1 MIDIYNYLK
10 YWTIIVGIILI
21 YSIIKLYK
29 MYYETFDN
37 QIEERHKNV
46 KSDLMALLNVSN
58 ERIQNINVIENE
70 NNLQIE
76 FEILPRKIG
85 QEQQPLLKEIKENVA
100 LKISKLDFPMIRID
114 DNNPNIQKP
123 FARFDFQEISLSNQE
138 NKIKSDENKNHNQ
151 FINPSYSSQKKYLT
165 FLENGFHHDPEIDRT
180 YKFDEH
186 ANIYLEPLPTF
197 TVSND

>member
-1 MIDIYNYLK
+1 M
-10 YWTIIVGIILI
+10 
-21 YSIIKLYK
+21 S
-29 MYYETFDN
+29 F
-37 QIEERHKNV
+37 
-46 KSDLMALLNVSN
+46 LNVSN
-58 ERIQNINVIENE
+58 DRIQNIKVNENE

-85 QEQQPLLKEIKENVA
+85 QEQQPLLKEIKESIA

-114 DNNPNIQKP
+114 DDNPNIQKS
-123 FARFDFQEISLSNQE
+123 FARFDFQEIPLLNQE
-138 NKIKSDENKNHNQ
+138 NKISPTINQ
-151 FINPSYSSQKKYLT
+151 NTNTFVNPSYASQKKYLT

-197 TVSND
+197 SIPKD